1 MEMQSCKLAFA
12 ALACAITLPATV
24 ANAQITLN
32 VTSWV
37 PHSHH
42 LVAGVTMPF
51 CKDVEAATQGRVK
64 CNLLPKSVVA
74 APQTFDAVRDGLA
87 DLSFTVHG
95 YTPGRFA
102 LTDVV
107 EFPFLGDTSEAV
119 SVAYQRVHDRMLAKY
134 DEHKGVHLVAVFTH
148 GPGQIFNTKR
158 AVTSLKDLDGLK
170 IRVGGGLVN
179 DVAKAIGT
187 VPMLKP
193 APESYELLS
202 QGVADGVFFPKE
214 AVVSFK
220 LVPLIK
226 HATFVPGGLYNV
238 GFAMVMNEGKWK
250 QISDADKAAINK
262 LSGEA
267 LARRAGK
274 SWDAVDKIGEKGMRD
289 ANIPIVTASPQFV
302 AEIKGRTQ
310 GLEQIWIDKVK
321 AKGFDGAAALAAVR
335 AEIAKAG
342 NM

>member
-1 MEMQSCKLAFA
+1 VRTNSLILTLAGV
-12 ALACAITLPATV
+12 LLPVTV
-24 ANAQITLN
+24 SAQTTLN
-32 VTSWV
+32 VTTWV
-37 PHSHH
+37 PPSHH
-42 LVAGVTMPF
+42 LVSGVTMPL
-51 CKDVEAATQGRVK
+51 CKDIETVTSGRVK

-102 LTDVV
+102 LTDAV
-107 EFPFLGDTSEAV
+107 EFPFLGDTSEAT
-119 SVAYQRVHDRMLAKY
+119 SIAYQRVHDRMLAKL
-134 DEHKGVHLVAVFTH
+134 DEHKGVHVLGVFTH

-158 AVTSLKDLDGLK
+158 AVTSLKDLEGMK

-179 DVAKAIGT
+179 DVAKAVGT

-214 AVVSFK
+214 SVFSFK
-220 LVPLIK
+220 LDSLVK

-238 GFAMVMNEGKWK
+238 SFVMIMNEAKWK
-250 QISDADKAAINK
+250 QISAADQAAINK

-274 SWDAVDKIGEKGMRD
+274 SWDEADARGEKAMRD
-289 ANIPIVTASPQFV
+289 ANIAITTATPQFV
-302 AEIKGRTQ
+302 TEIKSRTE
-310 GLEQIWIDKVK
+310 GLEKAWIDKVK
-321 AKGFDGAAALAAVR
+321 AKGVDGAAVLSAVR
-335 AEIAKAG
+335 AELGTA
-342 NM
+342 MR

>member
-1 MEMQSCKLAFA
+1 LIPTVLAGALAFP
-12 ALACAITLPATV
+12 IAT
-24 ANAQITLN
+24 ASAQTVLN

-37 PHSHH
+37 PPSHH
-42 LVAGVTMPF
+42 LVSGVTMPL
-51 CKDVEAATQGRVK
+51 CKDIETATSGRVK

-95 YTPGRFA
+95 YTPGRFV
-102 LTDVV
+102 LTDAV
-107 EFPFLGDTSEAV
+107 ELPFLGDTSEAL
-119 SVAYQRVHDRMLAKY
+119 SVAYQRVHDRTFAKL
-134 DEHKGVHLVAVFTH
+134 DEHKGVHVLGVFTH

-158 AVTSLKDLDGLK
+158 AVNSLKDLEGMK

-179 DVAKAIGT
+179 DVAKALGT

-214 AVVSFK
+214 APVSFK
-220 LVPLIK
+220 LTPLIK
-226 HATFVPGGLYNV
+226 HITFVPGGLYNV
-238 GFAMVMNEGKWK
+238 SFAMIMNEAKWK
-250 QISDADKAAINK
+250 QISPADQAEIKK

-274 SWDAVDKIGEKGMRD
+274 SWDSVDAYGEKVMRE
-289 ANIPIVTASPQFV
+289 AGIPIVIASPQFI
-302 AEIKGRTQ
+302 AEIKARTA
-310 GLEQIWIDKVK
+310 GLEQAWIDKAK
-321 AKGFDGAAALAAVR
+321 AKGVDGAEVLKAVRADLAAAVR
-335 AEIAKAG
+335 
-342 NM
+342 

>member
-1 MEMQSCKLAFA
+1 MQRKALSLGALVC
-12 ALACAITLPATV
+12 ALAMPA
-24 ANAQITLN
+24 AEARAQLTLN

-51 CKDVEAATQGRVK
+51 CKDVEAATQARVK

-74 APQTFDAVRDGLA
+74 APQTFDAVREGLA

-102 LTDVV
+102 LTDVA

-119 SVAYQRVHDRMLAKY
+119 SIAYQRIHDRMLAKY
-134 DEHKGVHLVAVFTH
+134 DEHKGVHLLAVFTH

-158 AVTSLKDLDGLK
+158 AVTSLKDLEGMK

-193 APESYELLS
+193 APESYEY
-202 QGVADGVFFPKE
+202 
-214 AVVSFK
+214 
-220 LVPLIK
+220 
-226 HATFVPGGLYNV
+226 VPGGLYNV
-238 GFAMVMNEGKWK
+238 TFAMVMNEGKWK
-250 QISDADKAAINK
+250 QISEADKAAINK

-274 SWDAVDKIGEKGMRD
+274 SWDAVDTHGEKVMRE

-302 AEIKGRTQ
+302 AEIKARTQ
-310 GLEQIWIDKVK
+310 GLEKIWIDKVK
-321 AKGFDGAAALAAVR
+321 AKGFDGAAALAALR

-342 NM
+342 M

>member
-1 MEMQSCKLAFA
+1 MFPA
-12 ALACAITLPATV
+12 ATYAQTV
-24 ANAQITLN
+24 LN

-37 PHSHH
+37 PPSHH
-42 LVAGVTMPF
+42 LVAGVTMPL
-51 CKDVEAATQGRVK
+51 CKDIETATSGRVK

-95 YTPGRFA
+95 YTPGRFV
-102 LTDVV
+102 LTDAV
-107 EFPFLGDTSEAV
+107 EFPFLGDTSEAL
-119 SVAYQRVHDRMLAKY
+119 SVAYQRVHDRVFAKL
-134 DEHKGVHLVAVFTH
+134 DEHKGVHVLGVFTH

-158 AVTSLKDLDGLK
+158 AVNSLKDLEGMK

-179 DVAKAIGT
+179 DVAKALGT

-214 AVVSFK
+214 APVSFK
-220 LVPLIK
+220 LTPLIK
-226 HATFVPGGLYNV
+226 HVTFVPGGLYNV
-238 GFAMVMNEGKWK
+238 SFVMIMNEAKWK
-250 QISDADKAAINK
+250 QISPSDQAAINK

-274 SWDAVDKIGEKGMRD
+274 SWDSVDAYGEKVMRE
-289 ANIPIVTASPQFV
+289 AGIPIVTASPQFV
-302 AEIKGRTQ
+302 AEIKSRTA
-310 GLEQIWIDKVK
+310 GLEQAWIDKAK
-321 AKGFDGAAALAAVR
+321 AKGVDGAEVLKAVRADLAAAVR
-335 AEIAKAG
+335 
-342 NM
+342 